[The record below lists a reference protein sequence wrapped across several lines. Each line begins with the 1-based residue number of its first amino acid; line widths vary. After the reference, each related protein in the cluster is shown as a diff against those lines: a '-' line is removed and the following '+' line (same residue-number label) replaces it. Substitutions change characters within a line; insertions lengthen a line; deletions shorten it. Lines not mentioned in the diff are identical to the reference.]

1 MMAESEKLMLLDDY
15 IQTLLH
21 YECPQDR
28 QELAQMINLVKGK
41 TSLLEIGSN
50 FGGTLKRLSA
60 VLAPAS
66 TVVSVDFPFDDT
78 PKNLHPVESL
88 KKNCERISAK
98 DGHHVYLYMAD
109 SHALDTVA
117 AVAKH
122 APFDFGFID
131 GDHSYEGVKA
141 DWENYG
147 HMCKIVGFH
156 DIAGQV
162 DGCVRF
168 WKELKAS
175 VKYRI
180 DEFLSPNTSMGIGI
194 VYRE

>member
-1 MMAESEKLMLLDDY
+1 VSEPLLEDY
-15 IQTLLH
+15 INTLLH
-21 YECPQDR
+21 YECPQDK
-28 QELAQMINLVKGK
+28 QELASMIELVKGK

-60 VLAPAS
+60 VLAPNS
-66 TVVSVDFPFDDT
+66 MVVSVDYPFDDT
-78 PKNLHPVESL
+78 PKNLNPVGSL
-88 KKNCERISAK
+88 KKNCERIADK
-98 DGHHVYLYMAD
+98 GHRVQLFLAD
-109 SHALDTVA
+109 SHAPGTVSS
-117 AVAKH
+117 VATL

-147 HMCKIVGFH
+147 PMCKIVGFH

-162 DGCVRF
+162 AGCVRF
-168 WKELKAS
+168 WNELKAS

-180 DEFLSPNTSMGIGI
+180 EEFLAPETHMGIGI